1 MIAQLAQKL
10 RASWQRLLTA
20 LACLLVLPGAL
31 TSCALLGGGDTLHV
45 LAGSEVKDL
54 EPILDDM
61 ARETGVKIE
70 FEYVGTLDGTEM
82 LLNTPDNEWD
92 AIWFPSNRYLSLF
105 PEGANAVEAS
115 ESIMRSPVVLGVR
128 QDVAKRLGW
137 SDDSQ
142 PSWGDVVD
150 AVDRGDLT
158 YGMTSPISSNS
169 GFTTLVQ
176 LATAISGTGTVLEP
190 GDVERVIPD
199 LKKFASGQQLAS
211 GSSGWLVEKYLED
224 PQAVDG
230 IFNYE
235 SVLRGVKVDNK
246 PLHIVHPSDGVITS
260 DYPLAL
266 LKGADDD
273 TREKYNK
280 VVEYL
285 LSDEVQQRITEQTNR
300 YTSYTPEGRSPA
312 AVYELP
318 FPNQLGTVQDLLA
331 GWLSEAK
338 KPSNMVFAIDTSGS
352 MSGGDRM
359 AELRQA
365 LDVLSGPDSEAGSS
379 ASFLRLQSRE
389 TITYL
394 EFSHEIKSELTV
406 TIPEDDAGRQA
417 KLDEIRSHTNRF
429 QAYGGTA
436 MYDAVRRAY
445 EDMDYSNSDQL
456 NSIVLFTDGEN
467 VEGMQDRDFTR
478 WYESFIKDHPEA
490 KNVPVFT
497 VHFGDSNREEL
508 ESLSQLTG
516 GKTFDGTGDSLAT
529 AFREIRGYL

>member
-1 MIAQLAQKL
+1 MIAQFAKKL
-10 RASWQRLLTA
+10 QTPWRRLLA
-20 LACLLVLPGAL
+20 AFACLFVVPGML
-31 TSCALLGGGDTLHV
+31 TSCALFGGGDTLRV

-54 EPILDDM
+54 EPILEEM
-61 ARETGVKIE
+61 TRETGVKIE

-82 LLNTPDNEWD
+82 LLNTPDNDWD

-105 PEGANAVEAS
+105 PEGVDVAASS

-128 QDVAKRLGW
+128 QDVADRLGW

-142 PSWGDVVD
+142 PSWRDVVD
-150 AVDRGDLT
+150 AVGRGELT
-158 YGMTSPISSNS
+158 YGMTSPIASNS

-190 GDVERVIPD
+190 GDISRVLPD
-199 LKKFASGQQLAS
+199 LKKFAAGQQLAS
-211 GSSGWLVEKYLED
+211 GSSGWLVEKHLEN

-235 SVLRGVKVDNK
+235 SVLRGVKIDNK

-260 DYPLAL
+260 DYPLTL
-266 LKGADDD
+266 LKGADDA
-273 TREKYNK
+273 TREKYDR

-285 LSDEVQQRITEQTNR
+285 LSDSVQQRITEQTHR
-300 YTSYTPEGRSPA
+300 YTSYTPKSQSPA
-312 AVYELP
+312 PVYELP
-318 FPNQLGTVQDLLA
+318 FPNQLGTVQDLLV

-352 MSGGDRM
+352 MDGGGRM
-359 AELRQA
+359 QELRQA
-365 LDVLSGPDSEAGSS
+365 LDVLSSPGAEDGSS
-379 ASFLRLQSRE
+379 ASFLRLQPRE

-406 TIPEDDAGRQA
+406 TIPEDDAGRRD
-417 KLDEIRSHTNRF
+417 KLNEIRSHTASLDAN
-429 QAYGGTA
+429 GGTA
-436 MYDAVRRAY
+436 IYDAVRRAY
-445 EDMDYSNSDQL
+445 EDIDYGNSDQF

-467 VEGMQDRDFTR
+467 LDGMQARDFTN
-478 WYESFIKDHPEA
+478 WYLEFVKAHPQA

-497 VHFGDSNREEL
+497 VHFGDSNRDEL

-516 GKTFDGTGDSLAT
+516 GKTFDGTGDSLAS